1 MEVITR
7 SLSIEIK
14 GKVEG
19 LEPVAIIKL
28 VAERVSL
35 SVPCTCSSVGERNE
49 AFPWNTSTLFFF
61 HKEVNPLCILI
72 HYGLFTLYHFW
83 KIHID
88 IS

>member
-1 MEVITR
+1 MTIRCLGISRRLKASVEVITR

-61 HKEVNPLCILI
+61 IRKLI
-72 HYGLFTLYHFW
+72 PCVF
-83 KIHID
+83 
-88 IS
+88 